1 MPSIKRSYR
10 ILGLPPGAPK
20 EEVKRAYLDLVQV
33 WHPDRFA
40 HNPRL
45 QQKAEDNTKRINDA
59 YEALKN
65 HEAQAE
71 TVPRNWLSESY
82 SAIVDLGDLLKTG
95 AVNRPGPDPSQPRQQ
110 QPRPGKGPRVVGLDP
125 VQRTSEVRVRRRS
138 KRSPLGLLLG
148 ALAAVAVA
156 VLAWLL
162 VSLIA

>member
-1 MPSIKRSYR
+1 MPTIKRSYR

-20 EEVKRAYLDLVQV
+20 EDVKRAYLDLMQV
-33 WHPDRFA
+33 WHPDRFT

-45 QQKAEDNTKRINDA
+45 QKTAEDNVKRINQA
-59 YEALKN
+59 YEDLK
-65 HEAQAE
+65 EYEPPAE
-71 TVPRNWLSESY
+71 QVPRNWLSESY

-95 AVNRPGPDPSQPRQQ
+95 TVNRQGPKPSQPRQQ
-110 QPRPGKGPRVVGLDP
+110 RPRAGQGPRVVGLDP

-156 VLAWLL
+156 VIAWLL

>member
-20 EEVKRAYLDLVQV
+20 EDVKRAYLDLVQV
-33 WHPDRFA
+33 WHPDRFT

-45 QQKAEDNTKRINDA
+45 QKKAEDNVKRINDA
-59 YEALKN
+59 YEALKEYEPPA
-65 HEAQAE
+65 EA
-71 TVPRNWLSESY
+71 VPRNWLNESY

-95 AVNRPGPDPSQPRQQ
+95 AVNRQGPEPSQSRQQ
-110 QPRPGKGPRVVGLDP
+110 RPRARRDPRVVGLDP

-138 KRSPLGLLLG
+138 KRSPLDLLLA

-156 VLAWLL
+156 VIAWLL